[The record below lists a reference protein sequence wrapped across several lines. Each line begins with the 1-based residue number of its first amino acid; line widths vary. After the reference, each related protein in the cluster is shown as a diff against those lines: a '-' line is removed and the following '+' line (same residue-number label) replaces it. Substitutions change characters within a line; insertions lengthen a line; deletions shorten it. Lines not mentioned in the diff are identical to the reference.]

1 MDVASEDIIS
11 FTSFF
16 EVECFIFC
24 FLVLLFFC
32 LTKREKI
39 FLPYYSFLPESP
51 IQPTLEGIIQE
62 IEEMSF
68 LSVQDQDNLGKL
80 RQILNMLRLV
90 VLFCLISLFVFL
102 TVGLLNYSRLLDVMT
117 FFNTHT
123 INQSNLAA
131 LAMLMVVSYT
141 YFITIGERGLMR
153 FMNDRYKNYA
163 QTFSNIEI

>member
-1 MDVASEDIIS
+1 MLYFLFSGFIVFLFDQKGKDL
-11 FTSFF
+11 FT
-16 EVECFIFC
+16 
-24 FLVLLFFC
+24 LLF
-32 LTKREKI
+32 
-39 FLPYYSFLPESP
+39 FLPESP

-90 VLFCLISLFVFL
+90 VLFCLISLYVFL